1 MALTDGYMPLIELT
15 PEEEATFRSR
25 HADEQARQNFLM
37 SIAMLHLTRRDAEDL
52 SISKLGRSKNYI
64 IAKCMLL
71 AWRIYGAKVVE
82 GDTFVW

>member
-1 MALTDGYMPLIELT
+1 MAVVKHRNGNYCLLVALTDGYMPLIELT

-25 HADEQARQNFLM
+25 HADEQTRQNFLM

-52 SISKLGRSKNYI
+52 SISKLSRFKNYI

-71 AWRIYGAKVVE
+71 A
-82 GDTFVW
+82 